1 MSKVIPHSGMHYF
14 ADDTNLLYSSN
25 SMKKINSDIN
35 GDLKLIVH
43 WSRAVR
49 ILLNINKTDIIKFQR
64 KGKIRF
70 QDN

>member
-1 MSKVIPHSGMHYF
+1 MIKVIPQSGMHYF

-25 SMKKINSDIN
+25 YMKKINSDIN

-43 WSRAVR
+43 WPRAVR
-49 ILLNINKTDIIKFQR
+49 ILLNIDKTEIIKFR
-64 KGKIRF
+64 PKGKVRF